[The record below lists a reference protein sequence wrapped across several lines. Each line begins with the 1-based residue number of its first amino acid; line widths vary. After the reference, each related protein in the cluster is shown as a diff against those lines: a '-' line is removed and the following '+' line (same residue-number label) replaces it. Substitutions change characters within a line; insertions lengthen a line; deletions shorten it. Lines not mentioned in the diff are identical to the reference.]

1 VLSNFRAFVIAL
13 LALFEPSISPEG
25 GSDMIKAIRG
35 TGIWVIGVITILF
48 IGSEAFAQAPVQDS
62 SYKIGP
68 NDVLNIFVW
77 KEAELTRD
85 VSVTPDGKIT
95 FPLIGEIVAEGQ
107 TVSELKRTLTEKL
120 QDFVTAPEVTVIV
133 KEIRSQVIYA
143 IGKLARPGPIPLA
156 PNMTVMQ
163 ALSAAG
169 GFAEWADQKNI
180 LIVRR
185 EGGKETQ
192 LRFNYK
198 EYTSGEKLEQNI
210 LLKPGDTLVVP

>member
-1 VLSNFRAFVIAL
+1 
-13 LALFEPSISPEG
+13 
-25 GSDMIKAIRG
+25 MIKAIRG

-48 IGSEAFAQAPVQDS
+48 IGSEAFAQAPAQDS
-62 SYKIGP
+62 SYRIGP